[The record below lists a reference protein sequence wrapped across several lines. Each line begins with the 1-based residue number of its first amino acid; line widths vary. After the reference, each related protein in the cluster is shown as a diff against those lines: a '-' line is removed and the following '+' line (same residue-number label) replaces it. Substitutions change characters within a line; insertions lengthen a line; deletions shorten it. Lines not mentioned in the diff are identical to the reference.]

1 MANLLG
7 DWNFLQYWWWKP
19 YLDPLAGLAWFAGV
33 IVLGALLFFV
43 LTGSARLSEY
53 RLALLPP
60 KEPDIPADE
69 AALVEFMES
78 FFPEVSEEEI
88 LLMERTLDD
97 VMKEEVHPE
106 AAREIKARGIAIRL
120 LSLPLPETARAAG
133 SYPAAA
139 WIPRLNAI
147 EIYGSILKR
156 ECGGDIG
163 RYKEKIG
170 ESLLREITRALG
182 ADEAKIRNSGA
193 WPLSSF

>member
-7 DWNFLQYWWWKP
+7 DWNFLQSWWWKP
-19 YLDPLAGLAWFAGV
+19 YLEPLAGLAWFAGV
-33 IVLGALLFFV
+33 IALGALLFFA

-53 RLALLPP
+53 RLAVPPP
-60 KEPDIPADE
+60 KEPDVPADE
-69 AALVEFMES
+69 AAIVEFMES

-88 LLMERTLDD
+88 LLMEQTLDD

-106 AAREIKARGIAIRL
+106 AAREIEARGIAIRL
-120 LSLPLPETARAAG
+120 LTLPLPETARAAG

-139 WIPRLNAI
+139 WLPRLNAI

-156 ECGGDIG
+156 ECRGEID
-163 RYKEKIG
+163 RCREKMS
-170 ESLLREITRALG
+170 ESLLREIVRALG
-182 ADEAKIRNSGA
+182 ANEAKIRDSGP